1 MTMTVDAIITAGD
14 GRAARKVFKKNK
26 ALLEV
31 GGKSILRHIVDVLL
45 SCKDIGKIVVVGP
58 KTPFSEVLDGLDVD
72 IIEQKRSLC
81 ENGWE
86 GFLQTLPE
94 YKATGKL
101 TDDIIAK
108 YRKKYVLFLS
118 GDIPL
123 LTVKELEEFLSHCDM
138 DNFDYIAGITSEEI
152 LNLFGP
158 RKGRPG
164 IKMATFHT
172 RDGNFR
178 QNNLHIARP
187 FLLIDSIDLVLKTYE
202 YRYQKEFINIARTI
216 IEILKLGRGFVGKS
230 LFCYLLFQ
238 ISAGFSA
245 IGIESLAYVTSYPIT
260 LTRMEELISKILHTR
275 FKTAH
280 TTLGGAALDV
290 DNERDFLTLSVM
302 YKDWVNLLNQN
313 DYNPS

>member
-1 MTMTVDAIITAGD
+1 MTVDAIITAGD
-14 GRAARKVFKKNK
+14 GRAAKKVFKKNK

-58 KTPFSEVLDGLDVD
+58 KAPFSEVLDGLDVD
-72 IIEQKRSLC
+72 IIEQKRNLC

-108 YRKKYVLFLS
+108 YREKYVLFLP

-123 LTVKELEEFLSHCDM
+123 LTVKELEEFLSCCDM
-138 DNFDYIAGITSEEI
+138 DNFDYIAGITSEEV
-152 LNLFGP
+152 LDLFGP
-158 RKGRPG
+158 RRGRPG

-172 RDGNFR
+172 RDFNFR

-187 FLLIDSIDLVLKTYE
+187 FFLIDRIDLVLKTYE
-202 YRYQKEFINIARTI
+202 YRYQKEFINIVKAI
-216 IEILKLGRGFVGKS
+216 GEILMLGKGVVGKC

-245 IGIESLAYVTSYPIT
+245 IGLESLARIASYPIKKA
-260 LTRMEELISKILHTR
+260 MVEELISMMLHTR
-275 FKTAH
+275 FRTVY
-280 TTLGGAALDV
+280 TTFGGAALDV

-302 YKDWVNLLNQN
+302 YRDWSNLLNQN
-313 DYNPS
+313 DHNPS

>member
-1 MTMTVDAIITAGD
+1 MKVDAVIAAGD
-14 GRAARKVFKKNK
+14 GRASKKVFKKNK
-26 ALLEV
+26 ALLDI
-31 GGKSILRHIVDVLL
+31 GGKPIIRHIVEVLL
-45 SCKDIGKIVVVGP
+45 SCKEIGKIVVVGP
-58 KTPFSEVLDGLDVD
+58 KAPFNKVIGDLDIDL
-72 IIEQKRSLC
+72 IEQKRSLC

-108 YRKKYVLFLS
+108 YRKKYVLYLS

-123 LTVKELEEFLSHCDM
+123 LTVKELEEFLSYRDM
-138 DNFDYIAGITSEEI
+138 DNFDYIAGITSEEV

-187 FLLIDSIDLVLKTYE
+187 FLLIDSINLILKTYD

-216 IEILKLGRGFVGKS
+216 IEILRLGRGSVGKS
-230 LFCYLLFQ
+230 LFYYLLFQ
-238 ISAGFSA
+238 ISAGLSA
-245 IGIESLAYVTSYPIT
+245 IGLESLAYVTSYPIT
-260 LTRMEELISKILHTR
+260 LARLEELISKILHVR
-275 FKTAH
+275 FKTAY

-290 DNERDFLTLSVM
+290 DNEKDFLTLSIM
-302 YKDWVNLLNQN
+302 YKDWSNLLSQ
-313 DYNPS
+313 DDCHSS